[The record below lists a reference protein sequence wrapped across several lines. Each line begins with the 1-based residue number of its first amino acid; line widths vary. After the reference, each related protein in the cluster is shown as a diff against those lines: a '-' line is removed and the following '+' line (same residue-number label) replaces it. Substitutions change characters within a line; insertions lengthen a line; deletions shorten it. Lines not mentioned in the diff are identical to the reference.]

1 MIHVYPLRQRICLFL
16 MGVQKMTAPSFMV
29 IIGGN
34 GCETR
39 HNACA
44 IFEKKLQLLSV
55 KGNNTAHEK
64 RSETKGL
71 ISETS
76 VNSDCRR
83 RTGGGVQPHQRRRGS
98 HDCVTCY
105 RHGYLRHFVTRKN
118 FVTRWL
124 MREYLRCQRST
135 EDVFNAHRKF
145 NLKRKGKVSTVV
157 GCTYPDLSECT
168 FWRKQVAAVK
178 HIIYPSARIR
188 RVFSCAVREVAYNNA
203 VLVTS

>member
-44 IFEKKLQLLSV
+44 ILEKKLQLLSV

-105 RHGYLRHFVTRKN
+105 GHGYLRHFVTRKN

-145 NLKRKGKVSTVV
+145 NLKRKGQGVNCSWVHLPRSVRVHLLEKASRRCKTYHLPQ
-157 GCTYPDLSECT
+157 CTYSSSFQLCRS
-168 FWRKQVAAVK
+168 R
-178 HIIYPSARIR
+178 SR
-188 RVFSCAVREVAYNNA
+188 
-203 VLVTS
+203 L